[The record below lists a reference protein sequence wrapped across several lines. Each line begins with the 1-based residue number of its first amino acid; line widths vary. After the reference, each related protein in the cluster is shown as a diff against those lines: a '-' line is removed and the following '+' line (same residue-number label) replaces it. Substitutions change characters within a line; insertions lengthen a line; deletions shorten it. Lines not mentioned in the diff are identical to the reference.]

1 MKKKLILFSI
11 GLAVFLIGYLVTN
24 HFPLFEPRLLPV
36 FEFEKQIPFI
46 PQTGWIYT
54 SDYVYLMVMTYLL
67 RKKPIDRYFWSFLT
81 LNSINFS
88 FYIAYPTI
96 FPRENFPIESI
107 NFGNLALHLARLVD
121 APTNCFPSSHIGAC
135 MLGALF
141 LLTISRK
148 HFFIFLTWA
157 ALISLSTLTVK
168 QHYII
173 DIPGGI
179 IVGIIS
185 FLPFFWKEIFKPS
198 RGRTW
203 TGGGSLSRT

>member
-107 NFGNLALHLARLVD
+107 DFGNSALYLARLVD

-141 LLTISRK
+141 LLTISRRY
-148 HFFIFLTWA
+148 FFIFLSWA
-157 ALISLSTLTVK
+157 ALISFSTLTVK
-168 QHYII
+168 QHYVI
-173 DIPGGI
+173 DIPGGM

-185 FLPFFWKEIFKPS
+185 FLPFFWKEIFQPS
-198 RGRTW
+198 RGCPFSGGRSVTRT
-203 TGGGSLSRT
+203 

>member
-107 NFGNLALHLARLVD
+107 DFGNFALYLARLVD

-141 LLTISRK
+141 LLTISRRY
-148 HFFIFLTWA
+148 FFIFLSWA
-157 ALISLSTLTVK
+157 ALISFSTLTVK
-168 QHYII
+168 QHYVI
-173 DIPGGI
+173 DIPGGM

-185 FLPFFWKEIFKPS
+185 FLPFFWKEISRPS
-198 RGRTW
+198 RGCPFSGGRSVTRT
-203 TGGGSLSRT
+203 